1 MLTTATDSKAHPRAG
16 ASDVPLTPYCL
27 LLRPTARRTPGLV
40 HLVVVD
46 RPLARRSQLAGT
58 GPRCAKAGAKAGTCS
73 KLGLGLGLGLGVGSG
88 LGLAAQGPG
97 ALRPAPVA
105 RG

>member
-1 MLTTATDSKAHPRAG
+1 MYRLPRTA
-16 ASDVPLTPYCL
+16 YCL
-27 LLRPTARRTPGLV
+27 LLLPTARRTPGLV

-58 GPRCAKAGAKAGTCS
+58 GPRCAKAGAKAGACS
-73 KLGLGLGLGLGVGSG
+73 KLGLGLGLGVGSG
-88 LGLAAQGPG
+88 LGLATPGRG